1 MRIREAGYVAK
12 LVSAFVAAAP
22 TEMYHYAAEH
32 ATELISNLAKNMMY
46 LGTCD
51 VVRFLL
57 DIPLIGTSTLLL
69 PRRREALV
77 GRELGSDRPL
87 RRVSRGQGDGRLHV
101 PAAGVH
107 HPARHRLRVPSLF
120 PLHRSTSEP
129 ERSCVQLVP
138 YLLTAPVAERLL
150 AIAFA
155 ATEPSVA
162 YNVFAVLSRVFWTS
176 LPTEQFGLG
185 GEDNAL
191 HTEGLDDR
199 DRRVMGTFK
208 EPAATAAVRET
219 LLAHLGDFNALTER
233 EMANETMYLGADAK
247 ERRRCPQ
254 SMMMLAELF
263 RHFFEYSSPDCFL
276 RATEEVGER
285 RYCDVGARDASP
297 AAAGRV
303 PVQLVPSQPRAADAV
318 RPAGAQR
325 GGDHGRGAGSHGP
338 AGATGGLCAD
348 GRGEERVTSRRACRC
363 GDSTS
368 T

>member
-1 MRIREAGYVAK
+1 M
-12 LVSAFVAAAP
+12 
-22 TEMYHYAAEH
+22 
-32 ATELISNLAKNMMY
+32 
-46 LGTCD
+46 
-51 VVRFLL
+51 
-57 DIPLIGTSTLLL
+57 
-69 PRRREALV
+69 
-77 GRELGSDRPL
+77 
-87 RRVSRGQGDGRLHV
+87 
-101 PAAGVH
+101 
-107 HPARHRLRVPSLF
+107 
-120 PLHRSTSEP
+120 
-129 ERSCVQLVP
+129 
-138 YLLTAPVAERLL
+138 
-150 AIAFA
+150 
-155 ATEPSVA
+155 A